1 MIDDLVM
8 PRNGRVPRASV
19 SPNVPGGL
27 EQHDRTAHRKAGK
40 PRMDDLTPR
49 QIVAALDR
57 YIIGQEE
64 AKRAVAVAIRNRWRR
79 LRLPE
84 SIADDI
90 APKNI
95 LMIGPTGVG
104 KTEIARRLAQL
115 ISAPFIKIEAT
126 KFTEVGYH
134 GRDVEGIIRDLVE
147 RAVSLER
154 AAAAQGVRERA
165 EKLAEDRII
174 DQLLP
179 GSDSSDIYEP
189 EQAERRRRTREKLRS
204 QLRAGGLAE
213 RMVEVTIPERAVPMH
228 VMSTMGLDQMG
239 PEFEQF
245 MERIMPHHARRQ
257 RLPVPEALEVL
268 VQQETDRLIDDDAI
282 NTAAIKRCEQSG
294 VVFLDEIDKICGG
307 PLGDVGG
314 PDVSRTGVQR
324 DLLPLVEGSTVST
337 RYGLV
342 RTNHILFIAAGAFT
356 QSRPSDLMPELQG
369 RFAIR
374 VELHDLSAE
383 DYYRILTEPQNAL
396 IKQQVALMQAE
407 GVELHFTDEAIRE
420 MAEMAY
426 RANEILE
433 NIGARRLYTICE
445 KVIEEI
451 AFNASDARNKQVV
464 VDVDYVRMRLADI
477 LEDEERSRF
486 EL

>member
-1 MIDDLVM
+1 MTE
-8 PRNGRVPRASV
+8 
-19 SPNVPGGL
+19 L
-27 EQHDRTAHRKAGK
+27 EAMKE
-40 PRMDDLTPR
+40 LTPR
-49 QIVAALDR
+49 QVVKALDR
-57 YIIGQEE
+57 YIIGQDE
-64 AKRAVAVAIRNRWRR
+64 AKRAVAIAVRNRWRR
-79 LRLPE
+79 LRLPADL
-84 SIADDI
+84 ADDV

-115 ISAPFIKIEAT
+115 INAPFVKVEAT

-134 GRDVEGIIRDLVE
+134 GRDVDGIVRDLVE
-147 RAVSLER
+147 RAVTLER
-154 AAAAQGVRERA
+154 TEAAHAVRERA
-165 EKLAEDRII
+165 EKLAEDHIL

-179 GSDSSDIYEP
+179 GSGGLEPTDP
-189 EQAERRRRTREKLRS
+189 EQAERRQRTREKLRA

-213 RMVEVTIPERAVPMH
+213 RTVEVTIAERAVPGH

-245 MERIMPHHARRQ
+245 MERVMPPRTRRQ
-257 RLPVPEALEVL
+257 RLPLPEALEL
-268 VQQETDRLIDDDAI
+268 LAQQEIDRLIDRDTLHA
-282 NTAAIKRCEQSG
+282 AAIRRAEEAG
-294 VVFLDEIDKICGG
+294 IVFLDELDKICSG
-307 PLGDVGG
+307 PIGEVAG

-324 DLLPLVEGSTVST
+324 DLLPLVEGTTVST

-342 RTNHILFIAAGAFT
+342 STDHILFIAAGAFT

-374 VELHDLSAE
+374 VELDDLSAE
-383 DYYRILTEPQNAL
+383 DYHRILTEPQNAL
-396 IKQQVALMQAE
+396 IKQQIALMQTE
-407 GVELHFTDEAIRE
+407 GVTLRFTDESLRE
-420 MAEMAY
+420 MAAMAY
-426 RANEILE
+426 RANQVLE

-445 KVIEEI
+445 KVIDDI
-451 AFNASDARNKQVV
+451 AFNASDAVNKEVT

-477 LEDEERSRF
+477 LEDEERSQF